1 MSGMV
6 ELVQPAVPASSPP
19 PAASDNSAPS
29 LVFVEGKAQ
38 LPCSKTLL
46 VRPRRDWPHLP
57 PFILPTER
65 VDADHPD
72 IIKYVQCLSPCGH
85 CGCGRGRGCCVLN
98 AACLWWCPR
107 LQERKESGCWLHNH
121 PCCGGSDSSAL
132 RVLRWVACMG
142 SQHLTAARLCWMQ
155 TFVARQVVYSFQD
168 KSDRASDTLM
178 KMEGMCTNKCT
189 LQVAMLRSLGIPA
202 GYCIVH
208 IYKSTPHCACP
219 LQTFEC
225 SSIRVATA
233 VYKDLVFEEL
243 YDLVSDVTVHVF
255 CCVFIPEEGRFLRFD
270 ATDTI
275 DNVRRRLSCLGGGTS
290 LHAPHSAAI
299 PWPAVVGT
307 GRHWGNADA
316 PTVAGGAVWTCAK
329 QY

>member
-85 CGCGRGRGCCVLN
+85 CGCGRGRGGCCVLN

-107 LQERKESGCWLHNH
+107 LQDRKESGCWLHDH

-208 IYKSTPHCACP
+208 IYKSTPHTCACP
-219 LQTFEC
+219 LPTA
-225 SSIRVATA
+225 RVLINPRGNSR
-233 VYKDLVFEEL
+233 VQGF
-243 YDLVSDVTVHVF
+243 
-255 CCVFIPEEGRFLRFD
+255 G
-270 ATDTI
+270 
-275 DNVRRRLSCLGGGTS
+275 VR
-290 LHAPHSAAI
+290 
-299 PWPAVVGT
+299 
-307 GRHWGNADA
+307 
-316 PTVAGGAVWTCAK
+316 GAV
-329 QY
+329 